1 MRTRRPRL
9 SRRTAAHMLDHPTA
23 HAHDGGV
30 GEALSAVVSMPAVL
44 GGDGEDRALAAFRAV
59 AHLDP
64 VPTTRGTSFMT
75 RITRKAAAAPAAALA
90 AAGIVLA
97 GGGIAV
103 AASQGAVHVPFSGH
117 DNRPSRAPSATATVN
132 PGISGTHQAQEP
144 RDDAT
149 DTSPSSPSAS
159 PSATPSPS
167 LEGLCVAYQ
176 AGAMDKAATNPAF
189 TALQNAAGGADGVAA
204 YCVNLIGEPTHP
216 ARPTHPAKPTEA
228 ATPSHRVAPPTHPV
242 GPTDA
247 PVLPGTPSPSSH

>member
-9 SRRTAAHMLDHPTA
+9 SRRTASRMLDHPTA

-30 GEALSAVVSMPAVL
+30 GEALSAVASMPAVL
-44 GGDGEDRALAAFRAV
+44 ADDGEDRALAAFRAV
-59 AHLDP
+59 AHPDP
-64 VPTTRGTSFMT
+64 VPTTRGTPFMT

-97 GGGIAV
+97 GGGIAF

-117 DNRPSRAPSATATVN
+117 DHRPSQAPSATATVN
-132 PGISGTHQAQEP
+132 PGISGTHQAQQPGDE
-144 RDDAT
+144 AT
-149 DTSPSSPSAS
+149 DTSPSAS
-159 PSATPSPS
+159 SSATPSPS

-189 TALQNAAGGADGVAA
+189 TALQSAAGGADGVAA

-228 ATPSHRVAPPTHPV
+228 ATPSHRVVPPTHPV
-242 GPTDA
+242 VPTNA